1 MSQRGAEGEPKVR
14 IKLERKYDYME
25 LQLVFRCTN
34 GKKRILIVNDPR
46 EDVTLEEATNVMQL
60 IIDKNV
66 FDSANGDLVEIVEA
80 RMHTCEYVVLL

>member
-1 MSQRGAEGEPKVR
+1 
-14 IKLERKYDYME
+14 ME

-46 EDVTLEEATNVMQL
+46 EDMTLEEATNVMQL

>member
-1 MSQRGAEGEPKVR
+1 
-14 IKLERKYDYME
+14 ME

-46 EDVTLEEATNVMQL
+46 EDVTLEEATNVMQM

>member
-1 MSQRGAEGEPKVR
+1 
-14 IKLERKYDYME
+14 ME

-34 GKKRILIVNDPR
+34 RKKRILIVNDPR

-80 RMHTCEYVVLL
+80 RMHTCEYTVLL

>member
-1 MSQRGAEGEPKVR
+1 
-14 IKLERKYDYME
+14 ME
-25 LQLVFRCTN
+25 LQLAFRCTN

>member
-1 MSQRGAEGEPKVR
+1 
-14 IKLERKYDYME
+14 ME

-34 GKKRILIVNDPR
+34 GKKRILIVNDTR

>member
-1 MSQRGAEGEPKVR
+1 
-14 IKLERKYDYME
+14 ME

-34 GKKRILIVNDPR
+34 DKKRILIVNDPR

>member
-1 MSQRGAEGEPKVR
+1 
-14 IKLERKYDYME
+14 ME

-60 IIDKNV
+60 IIDKNG